1 MVTLILLDY
10 LNNEDLKFVKVYLI
24 AQFVDSEKS
33 V

>member
-24 AQFVDSEKS
+24 AQSVDSEKS